1 MVDITLPDEHLI
13 LIGMIAIRA
22 EVGEQLLDM
31 LLEGWFRELPHGM
44 MQDVQEVGIERKA
57 DMLREAF
64 QRALPAE
71 HEAIAGLFARLLDAN
86 DDRKA
91 ILHEAWVLAEAPDVR
106 ATGRALLAGEAP
118 RRRVTTRTLSRLD
131 RTLASL
137 LLELTLLFA
146 RASEARS
153 APPPASPDTPGP
165 RD

>member
-1 MVDITLPDEHLI
+1 MVDISLPDEHLI

-22 EVGEQLLDM
+22 EIGEQLLDL
-31 LLEGWFRELPHGM
+31 LLEGWFRDLPHGM
-44 MQDVQEVGIERKA
+44 LQDVRDVGTARKT

-71 HEAIAGLFARLLDAN
+71 RDAIAGLFVRLLEAN
-86 DDRKA
+86 VDRRA
-91 ILHEAWVLAEAPDVR
+91 ILHEAWVLTETPDVR
-106 ATGRALLAGEAP
+106 SAGRALLTDEAP

-137 LLELTLLFA
+137 LLELTRLLA
-146 RASEARS
+146 RACYGRS
-153 APPPASPDTPGP
+153 APPPASPGTPAP